1 MRKMHDRVCAKRAE
15 IVTKKK
21 KQQEREREMEQYLGH
36 GQFSMSQKID
46 VDTSC
51 EAESLLDCI
60 SVLNLMRLSPS
71 MLEVRE
77 TNGGF
82 GGA

>member
-1 MRKMHDRVCAKRAE
+1 
-15 IVTKKK
+15 
-21 KQQEREREMEQYLGH
+21 MEQYLGH